1 MFEHG
6 FLPLIHDHSLRHPPP
21 PPDNDRVSDHN
32 AMLAFP
38 QEKISHYT
46 TAHLTNLIIIFL
58 LFNFLL
64 DIGAPYPCH
73 LDI

>member
-21 PPDNDRVSDHN
+21 PDNNRVSDHN

-38 QEKISHYT
+38 QEKIFHYT
-46 TAHLTNLIIIFL
+46 TDFRYSIVIPRFIPRANKAQL
-58 LFNFLL
+58 
-64 DIGAPYPCH
+64 
-73 LDI
+73 